1 MARDRGTRSREE
13 SLNCVRGST
22 ERTSD
27 AFSLLFQSWMHL
39 GSQIAVGSTRIVADT
54 LEDLNDLYC
63 NPRGGPCGRGDGG
76 RGDGERDDRRPD
88 PTD

>member
-1 MARDRGTRSREE
+1 MARDREARSREE
-13 SLNCVRGST
+13 SLNCVRGNT
-22 ERTSD
+22 ERTSQ
-27 AFSLLFQSWMHL
+27 AFSLLFQSWMHM

-76 RGDGERDDRRPD
+76 RDGRRSDRDD
-88 PTD
+88 